1 MPSEEAAQAKHDG
14 IFIEKVSVSA
24 MQGLMGI
31 PSEEALQAKMSCR
44 RRSLMHR
51 YLRLTVYYE
60 NL

>member
-44 RRSLMHR
+44 RRRLMQR
-51 YLRLTVYYE
+51 YPHLNVYE
-60 NL
+60 KEL